1 MKIDIY
7 SGFLGAGKTTLIKKM
22 ISEGYKNEKLMLIEN
37 EFGQI
42 GIDGGFLKESGIN
55 ITEMNSGCICCSL
68 VGDFSEALKQ
78 AISTYNPDRIIIEP
92 SGVGKLSDVIKAT
105 ESVLDDNVVLNGLT
119 TVADVNKC
127 KMYMKNFGEF
137 FNNQIEEAKCII
149 LSHTA
154 NASEHKIAECVAL
167 LREKNEH
174 ATIITT
180 DWDKLTGEQI
190 LFAIENSNSLEKE
203 LEEMKHEHHHH
214 HHHDE
219 HCDCHEHEHHHHH
232 HEHDEHCDCH
242 EHEHHHH
249 HHDHDEHCDCHDHEH
264 HHHHDHD
271 EHCDCHEHEHHHHHH
286 HHDHDE
292 HCDCGCHDHHHEHH
306 HHHAD
311 DVFDSWGIET
321 AKKYSIDEINNV
333 LKSFE
338 NEELG
343 VVLRAKGIVDSVDG
357 EWIYFDYIPGSIDI
371 RRGNADVIGKLCV
384 IGSNIN
390 KDKIKELFKVQEI
403 K

>member
-105 ESVLDDNVVLNGLT
+105 ESVLNENVVLNGLT

-137 FNNQIEEAKCII
+137 FNNQIEEAKCIV

-154 NASEHKIAECVAL
+154 NASEQKISECVAL
-167 LREKNEH
+167 LREKNAH

-190 LFAIENSNSLEKE
+190 LTAIENSNSLEKE

-214 HHHDE
+214 HEHDE
-219 HCDCHEHEHHHHH
+219 HCDCHEHHHHHEHDEHCDCHEHHHHHEHDEHCDCHEHHHH

-249 HHDHDEHCDCHDHEH
+249 HHDHDEHCDCHE
-264 HHHHDHD
+264 HHHDH
-271 EHCDCHEHEHHHHHH
+271 
-286 HHDHDE
+286 
-292 HCDCGCHDHHHEHH
+292 HH

-321 AKKYSIDEINNV
+321 AKKYSMDEINNV

-343 VVLRAKGIVDSVDG
+343 VVLRAKGIVDSVEG

-390 KDKIKELFKVQEI
+390 KDKIKELFKV
-403 K
+403 

>member
-149 LSHTA
+149 LSHTV
-154 NASEHKIAECVAL
+154 NASEPKISECVAL
-167 LREKNEH
+167 LREKNAQ

-190 LFAIENSNSLEKE
+190 LSAIENSNSLEKE

-214 HHHDE
+214 HHDHDE
-219 HCDCHEHEHHHHH
+219 HCDCHE
-232 HEHDEHCDCH
+232 
-242 EHEHHHH
+242 HHH
-249 HHDHDEHCDCHDHEH
+249 HHDHDEHCDFHEH

-286 HHDHDE
+286 HHEHDE
-292 HCDCGCHDHHHEHH
+292 HCDRGCHDHHHEHHH

-390 KDKIKELFKVQEI
+390 KDKIKELFKV
-403 K
+403 

>member
-42 GIDGGFLKESGIN
+42 GIDGSFLKESGIN

-78 AISTYNPDRIIIEP
+78 AIDTYNPDRIIIEP

-105 ESVLDDNVVLNGLT
+105 ESVLNDNVVLNGLA

-137 FNNQIEEAKCII
+137 FNNQIEEAKCIV

-154 NASEHKIAECVAL
+154 NASEHKIEECVAL
-167 LREKNEH
+167 LRDKNSH

-180 DWDKLTGEQI
+180 DWDKLSGEQI
-190 LFAIENSNSLEKE
+190 LSAIENSNSLDKTI
-203 LEEMKHEHHHH
+203 EEMKHH

-219 HCDCHEHEHHHHH
+219 HCDCHEHHYEHH
-232 HEHDEHCDCH
+232 HDEHCDCH

-249 HHDHDEHCDCHDHEH
+249 HHDHDEHCDCREHHHEH
-264 HHHHDHD
+264 HHEHD
-271 EHCDCHEHEHHHHHH
+271 EHCE
-286 HHDHDE
+286 
-292 HCDCGCHDHHHEHH
+292 CGCHDHHHDH

-311 DVFDSWGIET
+311 EVFDSWGIET
-321 AKKYSIDEINNV
+321 AKKYSENDIINA

-338 NEELG
+338 NEDNG
-343 VVLRAKGIVDSVDG
+343 IILRAKGIVDSTDG
-357 EWIYFDYIPGSIDI
+357 EWIYFDYIPGNIDI
-371 RRGNADVIGKLCV
+371 RRGAADVIGKLCV
-384 IGSNIN
+384 IGSNID
-390 KDKIKELFKVQEI
+390 KDKIKAFFNV
-403 K
+403 